1 MKLRIGN
8 TFNLKFTITSA
19 GTPYDLRD
27 KNLLLVVK
35 NKIKNTEVI
44 LHCPAFS
51 ITGADHNVIFWTFQG
66 NEQVYTGKYMLTL
79 YENKGLDNMLAVD
92 CCDAFELVNCSCDTD
107 NETSC
112 GNVEV
117 ETIELAADV
126 LISGR
131 MVQSDYSVTDPT
143 DPAYIRN
150 KPTLGTL
157 AEKSVVDITDINA
170 TGTPSSSTTLHGDGT
185 WKASGVGAANWG
197 SIGGDISSQT
207 DLKNALDGKVN
218 NSQVQTDVPVNAKF
232 TDTTYSEIT
241 ETEINAGTAST
252 LRTITARRITFVLS
266 KVGTMISNAMSAL
279 TKSDIGLSNVDNVQQ
294 IPMSQKGANNGVAE
308 LDASGKVLSNQLPSF
323 VDDVLEFDKL
333 VDFPT
338 TGEAGK
344 IYVATS
350 TNLTYRWS
358 GSGYVE
364 ISPSLALGETS
375 STAYR
380 GDRGKIAY
388 NHSQSAHAPSDA
400 QKNSDITKAEIE
412 AKLTGKISTH
422 SHSVSKADVGLSNV
436 DNTSDA
442 DKPISTATQSALDLK
457 SNITSPAFIGI
468 PTAPTATKG
477 NNTTQIAT
485 TAFVQEAM
493 GDGGFG
499 DMMKSV
505 YDSNNSGVVDNAEKV
520 NGYTVESNVPS
531 GAVFTDTITTV
542 NGKTGAI
549 AKSDIVALGIPA
561 QDTTY
566 STSTLEQL
574 NAGSNTTGMLQTAKS
589 LNDWLNDKGYITSY
603 TDTTYTAGDGLT
615 LSGTTFS
622 LPITILG
629 SGTYVQS
636 VTQTA
641 NGLTIT
647 LGTPPDTNT
656 TYSEIS
662 EAEINTGTSDTKR
675 TITARRI
682 TYVLGKVTTTI
693 NSAISALTK
702 SDIGLGNV
710 DNTSDTDKPISTAV
724 QNALDGKVN
733 NSQVQ
738 TDVPAGAVFTDTI
751 TTINGKTGAIAKA
764 DIVALGI
771 PGSDTNTTYDEISEA
786 EINTGSA
793 STLRTITAR
802 RIAFILGKVTTMIN
816 NAISALTKTDVGLSN
831 VDNVK
836 QIPLSQKG
844 SNNGVAELDA
854 NGKVPANQLPS
865 FVDDVLEFAN
875 LASFPQPGEADKIYV
890 DKATNKTYRWGG
902 SGYVQLNEGVV
913 LGETNTTAYRGDRG
927 KIAYDHSQA
936 THAPS
941 DAQKNSD
948 ITKAEIEAKLTGDI
962 STHTHSSYVPT
973 SRTVAGKALTSNITL
988 TKGDVGLGNV
998 DNVQQ
1003 ASKTEFDSHNS
1014 DAVKHITA
1022 AERSS
1027 WNAKLDANKIV
1038 VVTELPASPDP
1049 DTFYFIEE

>member
-92 CCDAFELVNCSCDTD
+92 CCDAFELVNCTCDTD

-185 WKASGVGAANWG
+185 WKESEAGAANWG
-197 SIGGDISSQT
+197 SIGGDMSSQT
-207 DLKNALDGKVN
+207 DLKNAFDSKVD
-218 NSQVQTDVPVNAKF
+218 NSRVLTDVPAGAVFTDTVTTINGKTGAITKADIVALGIPAQDTVYTHPTTPGNKHIPSGGSANQILRYSANGTAVWSNENDTTYSNATVSADGLMSKEDKSKLNNIESGANNYTLPADVVQDANYVHTDNNYTTTEKNKLAELSNYDDTAIINTLANKVDKVEGKQLSDENYSLSEKQKLEDLSNYDDSSILSELNNKVDNSRVLTDVPENAKF

-241 ETEINAGTAST
+241 
-252 LRTITARRITFVLS
+252 
-266 KVGTMISNAMSAL
+266 
-279 TKSDIGLSNVDNVQQ
+279 
-294 IPMSQKGANNGVAE
+294 
-308 LDASGKVLSNQLPSF
+308 
-323 VDDVLEFDKL
+323 
-333 VDFPT
+333 
-338 TGEAGK
+338 
-344 IYVATS
+344 
-350 TNLTYRWS
+350 
-358 GSGYVE
+358 
-364 ISPSLALGETS
+364 
-375 STAYR
+375 
-380 GDRGKIAY
+380 
-388 NHSQSAHAPSDA
+388 
-400 QKNSDITKAEIE
+400 
-412 AKLTGKISTH
+412 
-422 SHSVSKADVGLSNV
+422 
-436 DNTSDA
+436 
-442 DKPISTATQSALDLK
+442 
-457 SNITSPAFIGI
+457 
-468 PTAPTATKG
+468 
-477 NNTTQIAT
+477 
-485 TAFVQEAM
+485 
-493 GDGGFG
+493 
-499 DMMKSV
+499 
-505 YDSNNSGVVDNAEKV
+505 
-520 NGYTVESNVPS
+520 
-531 GAVFTDTITTV
+531 
-542 NGKTGAI
+542 
-549 AKSDIVALGIPA
+549 
-561 QDTTY
+561 
-566 STSTLEQL
+566 
-574 NAGSNTTGMLQTAKS
+574 
-589 LNDWLNDKGYITSY
+589 
-603 TDTTYTAGDGLT
+603 
-615 LSGTTFS
+615 
-622 LPITILG
+622 
-629 SGTYVQS
+629 
-636 VTQTA
+636 
-641 NGLTIT
+641 
-647 LGTPPDTNT
+647 
-656 TYSEIS
+656 
-662 EAEINTGTSDTKR
+662 
-675 TITARRI
+675 
-682 TYVLGKVTTTI
+682 
-693 NSAISALTK
+693 
-702 SDIGLGNV
+702 
-710 DNTSDTDKPISTAV
+710 
-724 QNALDGKVN
+724 
-733 NSQVQ
+733 
-738 TDVPAGAVFTDTI
+738 
-751 TTINGKTGAIAKA
+751 
-764 DIVALGI
+764 
-771 PGSDTNTTYDEISEA
+771 EA

-802 RIAFILGKVTTMIN
+802 RVAFILGKVTTMIN

-913 LGETNTTAYRGDRG
+913 LGETITTAYRGDKG
-927 KIAYDHSQA
+927 KIAYDHSQE

-941 DAQKNSD
+941 NAQKNSD
-948 ITKAEIEAKLTGDI
+948 ITKEEIEAKLTGNI
-962 STHTHSSYVPT
+962 TSHSHSAYVPT

-988 TKGDVGLGNV
+988 AKGDVGLGNV

-1038 VVTELPASPDP
+1038 VVTALPASPDP
-1049 DTFYFIEE
+1049 NTFYFIEE